1 MAAPIVGAVTSYAAW
16 GFYSRLGLIW
26 GTAYWQFNK
35 VDDNSNQDLLLDSIT
50 LASAALAT
58 SFVLYPA
65 GTNVAVGWAVRST
78 VIALAKS
85 PVTLAVTAAIVGGA
99 IVSDRID
106 PVSGYDNYVGF
117 ITGGNVR
124 ESDIHY
130 WGGDANNSGYFNV
143 PKNVSI
149 IANAGITHL
158 QKEATAAEAHLKAR
172 YEQGKAKFYN
182 SQANPL
188 NWGF

>member
-1 MAAPIVGAVTSYAAW
+1 MAAPVVGAIGSYAAW

-35 VDDNSNQDLLLDSIT
+35 VDDNSNQDLLLDSFT
-50 LASAALAT
+50 LATAALAT

-65 GTNVAVGWAVRST
+65 STNVAVGWAVKNT
-78 VIALAKS
+78 VIQLAKS
-85 PVTLAVTAAIVGGA
+85 PVAVGVTAAIVAGA

-117 ITGGNVR
+117 ISGGNLG
-124 ESDIHY
+124 ESNINY
-130 WGGDANNSGYFNV
+130 WSGDANNSGYFNV
-143 PKNVSI
+143 PKNISI
-149 IANAGITHL
+149 ISQAGL
-158 QKEATAAEAHLKAR
+158 LSSAEANLKAR
-172 YEQGKAKFYN
+172 YENQKARFYN

>member
-1 MAAPIVGAVTSYAAW
+1 MAAPIVGAITSYAAW

-35 VDDNSNQDLLLDSIT
+35 VDDGSNQDLLLDSIT

-65 GTNVAVGWAVRST
+65 SANVAVGWAVRST
-78 VIALAKS
+78 AFAIAKS
-85 PVTLAVTAAIVGGA
+85 PVTVAVTAAIVGGA

-130 WGGDANNSGYFNV
+130 WGGDANNIFMARQRHPGRADGKV
-143 PKNVSI
+143 RRRR
-149 IANAGITHL
+149 GEEGRL
-158 QKEATAAEAHLKAR
+158 MAAEERQKLERRRRKEDFLLK
-172 YEQGKAKFYN
+172 K
-182 SQANPL
+182 
-188 NWGF
+188 